1 MYAINIIIIYNLFIF
16 IQKSGGY
23 VTHTIG
29 YTYNIFLYIRYYDSL
44 FMLLQKSG
52 GYVTRTALTSDLS
65 WDTHRADI
73 ALQHLVKEG
82 MAWVDTQA
90 ADDTQ
95 YWFPGL
101 FVAASER

>member
-1 MYAINIIIIYNLFIF
+1 M
-16 IQKSGGY
+16 
-23 VTHTIG
+23 THTVG
-29 YTYNIFLYIRYYDSL
+29 YTYNKFLHIRYYYSL